1 MKSESTKLG
10 MSLSR
15 EMIRFIEA
23 EEVSGILNIVS
34 AVQVPLEQPFD
45 FSMLGKENLVPRF
58 SEKIDQSL
66 ENFSA
71 GVKHVRLCIDR
82 RLVLKKTFAADKNLT
97 QDAIRK
103 HIEWELDQ
111 ALISPRDDYNVGFE
125 HVVLQGTKNDI
136 VVFAAIRKALVGY
149 VENIFKK
156 SRLTLEEIDLDLFA
170 SLRALVQAYPD
181 KLAGVSALIECTE
194 TDIGYTILVDGQYA
208 ISTERAISTTD
219 DKATRSDLTVSE
231 LAANVNAELTHL
243 LEYLEEEL
251 GISTIDRIFI
261 AGEAERSF
269 ASELEKLQ
277 LSASVGFA
285 EPFNNVHRQLN
296 IESQMLIDEQAEKFM
311 SCFGMI
317 L

>member
-1 MKSESTKLG
+1 MANESIKLG
-10 MSLSR
+10 ISLSR
-15 EMIRFIEA
+15 DMIRFIEA
-23 EEVSGILNIVS
+23 EVMNGNLNIISV
-34 AVQVPLEQPFD
+34 VQVPLEQQFD
-45 FSMLGKENLVPRF
+45 FSMLGEENLVPHF

-66 ENFSA
+66 DNFSA
-71 GVKHVRLCIDR
+71 AINSARLCIDR

-111 ALISPRDDYNVGFE
+111 ALISPRDEYNVGFE
-125 HVVLQGTKNDI
+125 HVILPGLKNDI

-149 VENIFKK
+149 IEDIFKK
-156 SRLTLEEIDLDLFA
+156 SRLSLEEIDLDLFA
-170 SLRALVQAYPD
+170 SIRALGQAYRD
-181 KLAGVSALIECTE
+181 NLAGVSALIECSDK
-194 TDIGYTILVDGQYA
+194 DIGYTILVDGLYA
-208 ISTERAISTTD
+208 ISTESAVSTED
-219 DKATRSDLTVSE
+219 DKATIADLSVGE

-251 GISTIDRIFI
+251 GISNIDRVFI
-261 AGEAERSF
+261 AGEAERSL

-277 LSASVGFA
+277 LSAAVSFV

-296 IESQMLIDEQAEKFM
+296 IESQMLIDEQAERFI